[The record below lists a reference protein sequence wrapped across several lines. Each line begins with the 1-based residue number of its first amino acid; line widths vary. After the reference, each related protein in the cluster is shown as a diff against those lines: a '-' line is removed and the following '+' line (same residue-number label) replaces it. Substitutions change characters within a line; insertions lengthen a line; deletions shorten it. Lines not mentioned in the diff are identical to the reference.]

1 MRRVEKKN
9 KKYFE
14 IALLIFLVVIL
25 FALEK
30 NRIHGD
36 IYEINYRLMTETQRN
51 HIRIFSSIYTALI
64 VVLLYF
70 IVCSFWKTISYL
82 ISFRVGGDL
91 LIFIVYLILTGVIFY
106 FGFYSAI
113 YLIKAD
119 SLLNRT
125 GEVIISGYVRVL
137 AILGIMVC
145 NLFREILSKHS
156 EFK

>member
-70 IVCSFWKTISYL
+70 IVCSFCKTISYL

-119 SLLNRT
+119 SFLNRT

>member
-30 NRIHGD
+30 NRIHGY

-106 FGFYSAI
+106 FGFYNAI